1 MFGAGVVLMGFMFCS
16 TGIVDCGAELVLEAA
31 WVMKLM
37 LEVTED
43 AAGATEAVA
52 GSELMRGVGREM
64 VIPGSIITLGLVRA
78 STIFSWISSWQG

>member
-1 MFGAGVVLMGFMFCS
+1 M
-16 TGIVDCGAELVLEAA
+16 LEAA

>member
-16 TGIVDCGAELVLEAA
+16 TGIVDCGAELVLEAV

-43 AAGATEAVA
+43 VAGATEAVA
-52 GSELMRGVGREM
+52 GSERMRGVGGEM